1 MIFDQIERENMKPQ
15 IRVLGIDDSPFSFSD
30 EKTRVI
36 GVVMRIP
43 NYIEGVMKTEV
54 EVDGNDATDK
64 LIEMITKSRYKEQLK
79 AVMLDGI
86 ALGGFNVVDIEELN
100 EKLQLPIITITRDEP
115 DMIKIKKALE
125 KNFDDW
131 ERRLELISKR
141 SLTEIKT
148 KHKPIFIEVIG
159 IDEQEAKELINR
171 STVRGVLPEP
181 IRIAHII
188 AAGIVSGESYGK
200 A

>member
-1 MIFDQIERENMKPQ
+1 MKPQ

-30 EKTRVI
+30 EKTNVI
-36 GVVMRIP
+36 GVVIRIP

-64 LIEMITKSRYKEQLK
+64 LIEMIFNSRYKEQLK

-86 ALGGFNVVDIEELN
+86 AFGGFNIIDIEQLN
-100 EKLQLPIITITRDEP
+100 NKLQLPVITITRDKP
-115 DMIKIKKALE
+115 DMVKIKKALE

-131 ERRLELISKR
+131 EKRLEVISKR
-141 SLTEIKT
+141 SLIKIKT
-148 KHKPIFIEVIG
+148 KHKPIFTEVVG
-159 IDEQEAKELINR
+159 IDAKEAKELIKK
-171 STVRGVLPEP
+171 STIRGVLPEP

-188 AAGIVSGESYGK
+188 AAGIVKGESHGK

>member
-1 MIFDQIERENMKPQ
+1 MKPQ

-30 EKTRVI
+30 EKTNVI

-43 NYIEGVMKTEV
+43 NYIEGIMKTEV

-79 AVMLDGI
+79 ALMLDGI
-86 ALGGFNVVDIEELN
+86 ALGGFNVIDIENLN
-100 EKLQLPIITITRDEP
+100 KELQLPIITITRDYP
-115 DMIKIKKALE
+115 NMIKIKKALE
-125 KNFDDW
+125 KNLNDW
-131 ERRLELISKR
+131 ERRFELISKR
-141 SLTEIKT
+141 SLIEIKT

-159 IDEQEAKELINR
+159 IDEQEAKELIGK

-181 IRIAHII
+181 IRVAHII
-188 AAGIVSGESYGK
+188 AAGIVTGESYGK

>member
-1 MIFDQIERENMKPQ
+1 MFDQIDRENMKPQ

-30 EKTRVI
+30 EKTNVI

-43 NYIEGVMKTEV
+43 NYIEGIMKTEV

-79 AVMLDGI
+79 VVMLDGI

-100 EKLQLPIITITRDEP
+100 EKLQLPIITITRDYP
-115 DMIKIKKALE
+115 NMINIKKALE

-141 SLTEIKT
+141 SLIEIET

-159 IDEQEAKELINR
+159 IDEQEAKELIDR
-171 STVRGVLPEP
+171 TTVRGVLPEP